1 VEKIFIFGSPVLFP
15 KRLDGGSGASAR
27 GGKTAA
33 TELFFY
39 SSFVFL
45 AALGPP
51 SPIRA
56 QQNGPPTL

>member
-33 TELFFY
+33 TEQKQLKNKK
-39 SSFVFL
+39 S
-45 AALGPP
+45 
-51 SPIRA
+51 
-56 QQNGPPTL
+56 